1 MKRFENQVAVIS
13 GGADGLGK
21 GIAARIASEGCNVVL
36 FDINEKLLQQ
46 TVSDFKKMGYTAEG
60 VIVDIASENSVK
72 QGMDQVENRFG
83 KIDIMV
89 NAAGIV
95 GPTAIKITDY
105 KTEDFDHIYGI
116 NLKGTF
122 LMTKYVIKVMEKKN
136 YGRILLLASMA
147 GKDGN
152 PFMAGYTVMKA
163 GVIGL
168 VKGIGKEYAET
179 GITVNG
185 LAPAVIKTAM
195 NEKTAPEQ
203 LALLTAKIPMKRL
216 GTIEE
221 VAAISAWIVSKE
233 STFTTGFV
241 FDISGGRATYWSVDV
256 LGVGVARLIK
266 FCRVPQKRK
275 DTKVHKV
282 EALVANEDLNVG
294 VLTQDYR
301 DFRYSTKSVF
311 SGSVKPSFLKLS

>member
-21 GIAARIASEGCNVVL
+21 GIASRIASEGCSVVL
-36 FDINEKLLQQ
+36 FDINEKVLQQ
-46 TVSDFKKMGYTAEG
+46 TVSDFKKMGYAAEG
-60 VIVDIASENSVK
+60 IVVNVADEGSVK
-72 QGMDQVENRFG
+72 EGIDQVENRHG

-89 NAAGIV
+89 NCAGIV

-122 LMTKYVIKVMEKKN
+122 LMTKYAVKVMEKNN

-147 GKDGN
+147 GKEGN
-152 PFMAGYTVMKA
+152 PFMAGYTAMKA

-179 GITVNG
+179 GITING

-203 LALLTAKIPMKRL
+203 LAFLTAKIPMKRL

-233 STFTTGFV
+233 STFTTGFL
-241 FDISGGRATYWSVDV
+241 FDISGGRATY
-256 LGVGVARLIK
+256 
-266 FCRVPQKRK
+266 
-275 DTKVHKV
+275 
-282 EALVANEDLNVG
+282 
-294 VLTQDYR
+294 
-301 DFRYSTKSVF
+301 
-311 SGSVKPSFLKLS
+311 